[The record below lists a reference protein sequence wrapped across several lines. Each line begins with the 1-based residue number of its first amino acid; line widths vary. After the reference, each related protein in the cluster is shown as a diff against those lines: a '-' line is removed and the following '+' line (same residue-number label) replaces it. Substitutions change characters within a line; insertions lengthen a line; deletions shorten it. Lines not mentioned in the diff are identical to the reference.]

1 MRTKFKMSKTLNY
14 RHLYEAAGEA
24 EGIGEYFWLKTV
36 WFWLFF
42 QTNTYQ
48 S

>member
-1 MRTKFKMSKTLNY
+1 MSMLNY
-14 RHLYEAAGEA
+14 RDLYEAAGEA
-24 EGIGEYFWLKTV
+24 EGIGEYFWFKTV

-42 QTNTYQ
+42 RTNIYQ